1 MGGAF
6 CRSESRSSTSTLIL
20 YALPAFPLAALA
32 LPLFVIVPTFY
43 SEVIGLPIAAVGG
56 ALFAIRVLDAAS
68 DPMFGWLA
76 DRWPGAC
83 GRRRGFFVASIPLT
97 ASAAFMLFWPPQSVG
112 LGYLVL
118 WGGLLSLGFTWTSL
132 PYTAW
137 GAELSSDYAERT
149 RIAAFR
155 EGTTLIGTLAAISL
169 PFVFRPTART
179 GAEGLETIAIL
190 VAVMLPITGL
200 AAFAFVPE
208 PFNRSR
214 REPGL
219 VQSLVFMSKNRPF
232 LRLIAAFLLN
242 GFANAIPATLFLY
255 FVSERLGAPDWRG
268 PLLLLYF
275 ACAVI
280 GVPIAL
286 KTARRWGK
294 HKAWSSAMIATCA
307 IFALSGFLGDGDLV
321 AFGAICVCTGL
332 LLGFDLVL
340 PPSMQADVIDN
351 DTAVTGSQRTGMY
364 FAAWA
369 LATKLSLA
377 AALGVTFPMLSLLG
391 FDPAQDRSSPD
402 ALKGLSM
409 LYAWAPIV
417 PKLAAIGLMWGFPID
432 RVAQRE
438 LISRI

>member
-1 MGGAF
+1 MNVRTRAA
-6 CRSESRSSTSTLIL
+6 TLVI
-20 YALPAFPLAALA
+20 YALPALPLAALA

-43 SEVIGLPIAAVGG
+43 SEVMGLPVAAVGG
-56 ALFAIRVLDAAS
+56 VLFAIRILDAAS

-76 DRWPGAC
+76 DRWNAFG
-83 GRRRGFFVASIPLT
+83 GRRRGFFLASIPLT
-97 ASAAFMLFWPPQSVG
+97 ACAAFMLFWPPQTAG

-118 WGGLLSLGFTWTSL
+118 WGGLLSLGFTWSSL

-137 GAELSSDYAERT
+137 GAELSNDYVERT

-155 EGTTLIGTLAAISL
+155 EGSTLLGTLTAISL
-169 PFVFRPTART
+169 PFVVGSTVT
-179 GAEGLETIAIL
+179 VGVEGLKTIAVL
-190 VAVMLPITGL
+190 VALLLPITGL
-200 AAFAFVPE
+200 AAFVFVPE
-208 PFNRSR
+208 PVNRSIR
-214 REPGL
+214 DVNI
-219 VQSLVFMSKNRPF
+219 VQSLLLMTKNRAF

-242 GFANAIPATLFLY
+242 GFANAVPATLFLY
-255 FVSERLGAPDWRG
+255 FVSDRLGAPDWRG
-268 PLLLLYF
+268 AFLLLYF
-275 ACAVI
+275 ACAVL
-280 GVPIAL
+280 GVPLAV
-286 KTARRWGK
+286 KAARRWSK
-294 HKAWSSAMIATCA
+294 HRAWSGAMLATCS
-307 IFALSGFLGDGDLV
+307 IFAVSGFLGDGDLV
-321 AFGAICVCTGL
+321 AFGAICVCTGV

-351 DTAVTGSQRTGMY
+351 DTAVSGSQRSGMY

-391 FDPAQDRSSPD
+391 FDPAQDPSSPD

-438 LISRI
+438 LIGRT